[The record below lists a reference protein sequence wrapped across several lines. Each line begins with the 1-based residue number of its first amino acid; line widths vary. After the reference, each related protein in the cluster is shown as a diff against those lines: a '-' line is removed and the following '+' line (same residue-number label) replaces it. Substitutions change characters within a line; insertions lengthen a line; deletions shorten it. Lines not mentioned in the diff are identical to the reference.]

1 MKSIRGFVGAAR
13 KVFSMNSSSMPSA
26 PSPQWDPKTLIV
38 AGGRPAHDTDA
49 PVNYPVTF
57 TSTYHS
63 QGQAAAGE
71 RVYARFSNP
80 TWDPFE
86 EVLGQLEV
94 ADSPALVFSSG
105 MAAIAAAL
113 NLVPTGGVLVM
124 PKHSYNGS
132 LALSS
137 ELQAAGRLSIRPV
150 DIADTDDVIAALQGA
165 DVLWVE
171 SPTNPMLEVA
181 DLPVLLAEA
190 KSRGV
195 LSIVDNTFATPLL
208 QRPLTLGADLVVHSV
223 TKYLSGHSDVIMGAL
238 VTSDESLRQKLHGY
252 RTLHGAISSPMDTF
266 LALRGVRTMAV
277 RIERSQKNSQV
288 LAERLA
294 GHPKVQAVRYPG
306 LEQDPG
312 HERATRLMD
321 GYGSVIAFQAGQD
334 AAQADQLVA
343 AFELIT
349 GATSLGGVETLA
361 ERRAR
366 HGSEPETVPENLI
379 RLSVGIEEVED
390 LWRDL
395 QQALEQL

>member
-1 MKSIRGFVGAAR
+1 MKPIRSQAAAAR

-26 PSPQWDPKTLIV
+26 PRPEWDPKTLIV

-63 QGQAAAGE
+63 QGQAAADE

-94 ADSPALVFSSG
+94 AALPALVFSSG

-113 NLVPTGGVLVM
+113 SLVPAGGVLVM

-137 ELQAAGRLSIRPV
+137 VLQTAGRLDIRPV
-150 DIADTDDVIAALQGA
+150 DIADTEEVIAALEGA

-181 DLPVLLAEA
+181 DLPVLLEQA
-190 KSRGV
+190 KNRGV

-208 QRPLTLGADLVVHSV
+208 QRPLTAGADLVVHSV
-223 TKYLSGHSDVIMGAL
+223 TKYLSGHSDIIMGAL

-252 RTLHGAISSPMDTF
+252 RTLHGAISSPMDAF

-277 RIERSQKNSQV
+277 RIDRSQANSQM

-294 GHPKVQAVRYPG
+294 AHPKVQAVRYPG
-306 LEQDPG
+306 LAQDPG
-312 HERATRLMD
+312 HERAARLMD
-321 GYGSVIAFQAGQD
+321 GFGSVIAFQAGQNAED
-334 AAQADQLVA
+334 ADQVVA
-343 AFELIT
+343 GFNLIT

-366 HGSEPETVPENLI
+366 HASEPATVPDNLI

-390 LWRDL
+390 LWSDL
-395 QQALEQL
+395 EQALERL